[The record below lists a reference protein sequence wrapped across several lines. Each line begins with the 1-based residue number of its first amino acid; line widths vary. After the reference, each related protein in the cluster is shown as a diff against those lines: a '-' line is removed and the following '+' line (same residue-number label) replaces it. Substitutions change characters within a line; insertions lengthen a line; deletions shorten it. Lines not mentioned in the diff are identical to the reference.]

1 MICSNCGNEIKD
13 GQRFCTNCGAAADM
27 PVDGINPAAAKQDME
42 TTQSTATT
50 QSVETVQSAKT
61 SQMGGMTQTA
71 GTTQSGNSA
80 AGAAYSTQKSAE
92 AIVASLPREYKP
104 LSIWQFFGFE
114 VLFSIPIVGVIVS
127 LIFALDASKNVCLTN
142 FARARFLWIVL
153 ETILTMF
160 AVVMVAINF
169 LH

>member
-1 MICSNCGNEIKD
+1 MICSNCGNEIKE
-13 GQRFCTNCGAAADM
+13 GQRFCTNCGAAADT
-27 PVDGINPAAAKQDME
+27 AAGGASSATAEQDMGM
-42 TTQSTATT
+42 TQSTGAT
-50 QSVETVQSAKT
+50 QSVETVQSDKT
-61 SQMGGMTQTA
+61 SQTGGMTQTA
-71 GTTQSGNSA
+71 GTTQSGSGV

-160 AVVMVAINF
+160 VVVMVAINF